1 MIAEILSTG
10 DEIRTGAL
18 IDSNSAYIAERIEVS
33 GIPVL
38 RHTTV
43 GDALSEL
50 VAVLKE
56 IGSRADIAV
65 VTGGLG
71 PTEDDL
77 TAEAAAEAAGVK
89 CELDQTALVM
99 IENFFHKFG
108 RPMSASNRKQAFLP
122 RGARRLDNT
131 IGTAPGFLLKI
142 ARCHCFFLPGVP
154 AEMKKMLSKEVL
166 PQIMDF
172 NSSHRTFCLVR
183 TLSTFG
189 LPESATG
196 ERLADLTNR
205 FPEIKLGLR
214 AKFPEIHVRLYAY
227 GLQKDRMESM
237 LEDAS
242 VWVSKQLGK
251 KVISFDG
258 RNMEEVV
265 GALLSQANATLA
277 VAESC
282 TGGLIAH
289 RLTNVPGS
297 SNYFLLSSVT
307 YANQAKSDVLDVSSH
322 TIGQYGAVS
331 EETAKEMAKG
341 VRRLAGAEFGL
352 STSGV
357 AGPDGGTKEKPVGTV
372 CIALAFP
379 EGVEARTY
387 RYAFGSRA
395 MHKMIF
401 AQAAMDL
408 LRRKLMEDSGSCAS
422 GSHL

>member
-1 MIAEILSTG
+1 MIAEILATG
-10 DEIRTGAL
+10 DEIRTGSL
-18 IDSNSAYIAERIEVS
+18 IDSNSAYIAERIEMS

-43 GDALSEL
+43 GDDPAEL
-50 VAVLKE
+50 VKVFKE

-89 CELDQTALVM
+89 CELDQAALVM
-99 IENFFHKFG
+99 IENFFHKFK
-108 RPMSASNRKQAFLP
+108 RTMNASTRKQAFLP

-131 IGTAPGFLLKI
+131 VGTAPGFLLKI
-142 ARCHCFFLPGVP
+142 AGCHFFFLPGVP
-154 AEMKKMLSKEVL
+154 MEMKKMLSRDVL
-166 PQIMDF
+166 PQIIDLIGDR
-172 NSSHRTFCLVR
+172 RTFCRVR

-189 LPESATG
+189 LPESATN
-196 ERLADLTNR
+196 ERLAGLNDR

-214 AKFPEIHVRLYAY
+214 AKYPAIHVRLYAY
-227 GLQKDRMESM
+227 GPQQNRLESM
-237 LEDAS
+237 LKEAS
-242 VWVSKQLGK
+242 LWVSKRLGK
-251 KVISFDG
+251 KVISAYG
-258 RNMEEVV
+258 KNMETTV
-265 GALLSQANATLA
+265 GALLSQSNATLA

-297 SNYFLLSSVT
+297 SDYFLLSSVT
-307 YANQAKSDVLDVSSH
+307 YANQAKSDVLGVSSR
-322 TIGQYGAVS
+322 TLQQYGAVS

-341 VRRLAGAEFGL
+341 VRRLAGADFGL

-372 CIALAFP
+372 CIALATF

-387 RYAFGSRA
+387 QYAFGSRD

-401 AQAAMDL
+401 AQTALDV
-408 LRRKLMEDSGSCAS
+408 LRRKLLEDSES
-422 GSHL
+422 

>member
-18 IDSNSAYIAERIEVS
+18 IDSNSAYIAERIEMS

-43 GDALSEL
+43 GDDLSQL

-71 PTEDDL
+71 PTKDDL

-99 IENFFHKFG
+99 IEDFFHKFE

-142 ARCHCFFLPGVP
+142 ARCHFFFLPGVP

-258 RNMEEVV
+258 HNMETVV

-307 YANQAKSDVLDVSSH
+307 YANQAKSDVLDVSSD

-331 EETAKEMAKG
+331 EETAKEMAEG

-379 EGVEARTY
+379 EGVKARTY

-408 LRRKLMEDSGSCAS
+408 LRRKLMEDSEMA
-422 GSHL
+422 